1 MQNIDFKKLIPIVT
15 AIVVFVILTYGYFSP
30 MLKGKEIIQS
40 DIVSVKGM
48 AQEIIDARNKYH
60 DEPLWTNSMFGGM
73 PAYQINISYP
83 NNLMQYARAVVTFK
97 MDNPAMMLFTY
108 LLGFFILL
116 IVLKVNPWLSI
127 IGSIAFAFSAYF
139 IIIIAVGHTSKA
151 VAIGWMAPVLAGF
164 IVVNRGNYLWGSILL
179 AFTLAQEIMSGHIQA
194 TYYFF
199 LFIGIYLTF
208 EWAPRL
214 RNNKE
219 LKPFIKSVLCY
230 VAAGIIA
237 FGCNIGNLIN
247 TADYAKVTM
256 RGGAS
261 ELSGNEEHKTSGLDK
276 DYITQWSM
284 GISESMTL
292 MIPGFKG
299 RASDITLNENKNALK
314 NVDARFKESI
324 GNTPQ
329 YWGDQ
334 PFTISPYSGA
344 IVVFLFVFGL
354 FIIEGRLKWALLIA
368 TIFSFLLSWGR
379 NFMPLTNFF
388 IDYFPFYN
396 KFRTVSMILMIAMFA
411 IPLIAVLATDKLIKN
426 PELFSKKIKLAL
438 IKQKVSM
445 QNIFFIS
452 FALTGGLAFVF
463 YLAPGLTE
471 LFGQGEYDRIYDQ
484 IAKSNGTQ
492 IAQEFMDN
500 LTIARANLFKSDAL
514 RSFLFISAAAIVL
527 WLYFKS
533 KINKGVLIF
542 GLGVLIFADL
552 VPIDRVFLNEKNFKP
567 KQEAKV
573 PFPLTTA
580 DKEILTDTDPNY
592 RVLNI
597 AVNTFNE
604 SGTSYYHKSIGGYH
618 AAKLRRYQDLI
629 DYHLRNN
636 IENII
641 NTLRTRPT
649 DSSLRATFAKQGVLN
664 MLNTKYIIYNPDAA
678 PLQNRY
684 ALGNA
689 WFVDNIKPAK
699 NADEEIQFIGEI
711 NPAQTAV
718 INEKYNAELENFT
731 VQPEHSAKI
740 TLTEYRPNH
749 LIYESNTS
757 TEQLAVFSEI
767 YYNKGWN
774 AYIDGEEKPYMN
786 ANYVLRAM
794 RIPSGKHIIEFKFEP
809 KTYFIGEKISLISNI
824 FLFVGLGI
832 AIFLSFRNRTLKV
845 E

>member
-1 MQNIDFKKLIPIVT
+1 MQNIDFKKLIPIIT
-15 AIVVFVILTYGYFSP
+15 AIVLFVVLTYGYLSP
-30 MLKGKEIIQS
+30 LLKGKEIIQS

-48 AQEIIDARNKYH
+48 SKEIVDAREKH
-60 DEPLWTNSMFGGM
+60 HEEPLWTNSMFGGM
-73 PAYQINISYP
+73 PAYQINVSYP
-83 NNLMQYARAVVTFK
+83 SNLIQYARTAVTLGMK
-97 MDNPAMMLFTY
+97 NPAIMLFTY
-108 LLGFFILL
+108 LLGFFVLL
-116 IVLKVNPWLSI
+116 LVLKVNPWLSI
-127 IGSIAFAFSAYF
+127 VGAIAFAFSAYL
-139 IIIIAVGHTSKA
+139 IINIAVGHTSKA
-151 VAIGWMAPVLAGF
+151 IATGWLPIVLAGF
-164 IVVNRGNYLWGSILL
+164 IITNRGNYLLGGAVLAFGLAEELL
-179 AFTLAQEIMSGHIQA
+179 ANHVQI

-199 LFIGIYLTF
+199 MFLLVYLLF
-208 EWAPRL
+208 EWIPRL
-214 RNNKE
+214 KNKE
-219 LKPFIKSVLCY
+219 TKPFLKSMACY
-230 VAAGIIA
+230 IVAGTIA
-237 FGCNIGNLIN
+237 VGCNISSLWS
-247 TADYAKVTM
+247 TSDYAALTM

-261 ELSGNEEHKTSGLDK
+261 ELTGNEQNKTSGLDK

-284 GISESMTL
+284 GVSESMSL

-299 RASDITLNENKNALK
+299 LASDIPVSENKNALK

-334 PFTISPYSGA
+334 PFTMSSYSGA
-344 IVVFLFVFGL
+344 IIVFLFVFGL
-354 FIIEGRLKWALLIA
+354 FIVEGRLKWALFVA

-379 NFMPLTNFF
+379 NFMPLTDFF
-388 IDYFPFYN
+388 IDYIPLYN
-396 KFRTVSMILMIAMFA
+396 KFRTVSMILVIAMFT
-411 IPLIAVLATDKLIKN
+411 IPLLAILATDKLIKN
-426 PELFSKKIKLAL
+426 PNLFSKKIKLAF
-438 IKQKVSM
+438 IKQEVSV

-452 FALTGGLAFVF
+452 FALTGGLALIL
-463 YLAPGLTE
+463 YLMPSITT

-484 IAKSNGTQ
+484 IAKSNGAQ

-500 LTIARANLFKSDAL
+500 LSIARANLFKSEAL
-514 RSFLFISAAAIVL
+514 RSFLFILVAAIML
-527 WLYFKS
+527 WLFFKS
-533 KINKGVLIF
+533 KISKGILIF
-542 GLGVLIFADL
+542 GLGILVTIDLI
-552 VPIDRVFLNEKNFKP
+552 PIARTFLNETNFKP

-604 SGTSYYHKSIGGYH
+604 AGTSYYHKSVGGYH
-618 AAKLRRYQDLI
+618 AAKLRRYQDVI

-649 DSSLRATFAKQGVLN
+649 DSSLRATFAQQRVLN

-689 WFVDNIKPAK
+689 WFVENIKQAK

-711 NPAQTAV
+711 DPAQTAV
-718 INEKYNAELENFT
+718 INERYNADLQDFT
-731 VQPEHSAKI
+731 PKPDNAARI
-740 TLTEYRPNH
+740 NLTGYKPNH
-749 LIYESNTS
+749 LTYESNTS

-767 YYNKGWN
+767 YYSKGWN
-774 AYIDGEEKPYMN
+774 AYIDGEQKTYVS

-794 RIPSGKHIIEFKFEP
+794 RIPAGKHIVEFKFEP
-809 KTYFIGEKISLISNI
+809 KSYVVGGKISLASNI
-824 FLFVGLGI
+824 LLFAGLGV
-832 AIFLSFRNRTLKV
+832 ALFLSFRKKEATT
-845 E
+845 